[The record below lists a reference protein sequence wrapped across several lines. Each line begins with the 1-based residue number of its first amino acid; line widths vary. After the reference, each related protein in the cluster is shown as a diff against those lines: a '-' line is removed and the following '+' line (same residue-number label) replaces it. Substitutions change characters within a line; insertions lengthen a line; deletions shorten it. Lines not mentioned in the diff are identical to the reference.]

1 MKKFLTLVLGSTALM
16 GVSMMGTA
24 QAEPD
29 YAYAATGFV
38 GGGGSWLSA
47 DGDGGGDVDD
57 SDDDEDIAHIVA
69 GGDIVIPVNG
79 YWNVQLGGA
88 FHTDHQHFM
97 YGGSESVIQFQG
109 GAIGFW
115 RDPATG
121 VFGIE
126 AGVYSPFG
134 KDSTFG
140 GKINNGRQT
149 SIKIGGVAE
158 YFFSDMITFGGFG
171 GALIP
176 MEEHPFG
183 NKGGGKRIDT
193 GFYAGGHLTYYA
205 SDTLALAGYTRFTEL
220 NESSD
225 EFDFSRSNR
234 SFKIGGKVRYLTS
247 MPGVEVYAS
256 GSYLKCE
263 VEFSGNQSP
272 NTTFTNDGA
281 QFMGGVKIRLGG
293 HTDSLVA
300 IDRSNAI
307 DTRAWA
313 CSDSGIQIA
322 SDRRLKSDIASLAET
337 ANGIQLY
344 SWKYLNDPV
353 TTWVGVM
360 AQDLE
365 ASHPEALV
373 TGTDGYYR
381 VNYSTLGVQ
390 MMTLDQWNARLL

>member
-16 GVSMMGTA
+16 GVSMMETA

-29 YAYAATGFV
+29 YAYAATGFA
-38 GGGGSWLSA
+38 GGGGSWLEPEGRIQCIESC
-47 DGDGGGDVDD
+47 D
-57 SDDDEDIAHIVA
+57 SDIATIVG
-69 GGDIVIPVNG
+69 GGDIVLPLNG

-88 FHTDHQHFM
+88 FHIDHQHFLFA
-97 YGGSESVIQFQG
+97 GSDSVTQFQG

-140 GKINNGRQT
+140 GDIPNGFQT

-158 YFFSDMITFGGFG
+158 YFFSDMITIGGFG

-176 MEEHPFG
+176 MDENPFG
-183 NKGGGKRIDT
+183 IKGGGKRIDT

-205 SDTLALAGYTRFTEL
+205 SDTLAFAGYTRFTEL
-220 NESSD
+220 HQSEESV
-225 EFDFSRSNR
+225 FSRSDQ

-256 GSYLKCE
+256 GSYLNCE
-263 VEFSGNQSP
+263 NEVSGNQIL
-272 NTTFTNDGA
+272 NRTFTDDGA

-313 CSDSGIQIA
+313 CGDVRGPA
-322 SDRRLKSDIASLAET
+322 
-337 ANGIQLY
+337 
-344 SWKYLNDPV
+344 
-353 TTWVGVM
+353 
-360 AQDLE
+360 
-365 ASHPEALV
+365 
-373 TGTDGYYR
+373 
-381 VNYSTLGVQ
+381 
-390 MMTLDQWNARLL
+390 

>member
-1 MKKFLTLVLGSTALM
+1 MKKLLTLVLGSTALM

-38 GGGGSWLSA
+38 SGGASWLELQE
-47 DGDGGGDVDD
+47 GGRRRKCRRGRRGCD
-57 SDDDEDIAHIVA
+57 SDDIAHIVG
-69 GGDIVIPVNG
+69 GGDIVLPLSG
-79 YWNVQLGGA
+79 YWHVQLGGA
-88 FHTDHQHFM
+88 FHTDHEHFFRG
-97 YGGSESVIQFQG
+97 YSDSVTQFQG

-126 AGVYSPFG
+126 AGVFSPFG

-140 GKINNGRQT
+140 GDIDNGRYT

-158 YFFSDMITFGGFG
+158 YFFSEMITFGAFG

-176 MEEHPFG
+176 MDSHPFG
-183 NKGGGKRIDT
+183 PSGKTTEIDT

-205 SDTLALAGYTRFTEL
+205 SDTLAFAGYTRFTEL
-220 NESSD
+220 NES
-225 EFDFSRSNR
+225 FDPENYSASHR
-234 SFKIGGKVRYLTS
+234 SFKVGGKVRYLTS

-256 GSYLKCE
+256 GSYLNCE
-263 VEFSGNQSP
+263 TEESYSNGSY
-272 NTTFTNDGA
+272 TFGSDGA

-313 CSDSGIQIA
+313 CGGG
-322 SDRRLKSDIASLAET
+322 
-337 ANGIQLY
+337 NG
-344 SWKYLNDPV
+344 
-353 TTWVGVM
+353 G
-360 AQDLE
+360 
-365 ASHPEALV
+365 
-373 TGTDGYYR
+373 GG
-381 VNYSTLGVQ
+381 GGGG
-390 MMTLDQWNARLL
+390 